1 MRSTYKKKKQANMYF
16 SSNPKRKTRK
26 TDNRRFTKNHFF
38 CEKNEQEFIDMV
50 SKQAIQE
57 NEKFLKTS
65 KKEFKV
71 SLARID
77 MLDTTI
83 ICLYENNVEGKV
95 STERFKNLQIH
106 MKLNKQ
112 YLP

>member
-1 MRSTYKKKKQANMYF
+1 MYF

-57 NEKFLKTS
+57 NEKFLKTN

>member
-1 MRSTYKKKKQANMYF
+1 MYF

-38 CEKNEQEFIDMV
+38 CKKNEQEFIDMV

-65 KKEFKV
+65 KK
-71 SLARID
+71 
-77 MLDTTI
+77 
-83 ICLYENNVEGKV
+83 
-95 STERFKNLQIH
+95 
-106 MKLNKQ
+106 
-112 YLP
+112 

>member
-1 MRSTYKKKKQANMYF
+1 MYF

-26 TDNRRFTKNHFF
+26 TDNRRFRKNHFF
-38 CEKNEQEFIDMV
+38 HEKNEQEFIDMV
-50 SKQAIQE
+50 SKQAKQE

-65 KKEFKV
+65 KKQFEV

-83 ICLYENNVEGKV
+83 IRLYENNVKGKV
-95 STERFKNLQIH
+95 STERFKKLQIH